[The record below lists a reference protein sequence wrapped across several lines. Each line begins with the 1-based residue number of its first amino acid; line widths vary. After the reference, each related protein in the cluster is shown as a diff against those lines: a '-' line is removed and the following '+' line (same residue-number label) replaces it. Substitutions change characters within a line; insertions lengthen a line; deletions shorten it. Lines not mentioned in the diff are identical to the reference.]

1 MSPKIITILVV
12 TLFLN
17 FYFVKS
23 NFHKTCNNISD
34 CSKHQLCINGQCQ
47 CEPNSILWHGQ
58 RCLPR
63 RWSIFKKL
71 VKLKGMTFWNI
82 FFEFW
87 RFLIAEKLEL
97 INQKSPKF
105 TEVFHKIKK
114 KQDLTSFLKIPH
126 LYQNSWWYMSWTNW
140 MFKLWRSPFTM
151 SEIKR
156 RCRKFFNMFMFRK
169 IQLW

>member
-1 MSPKIITILVV
+1 MIIRCSFPKLHIFVRNFRALWRLYSLVRNSAMNYNVSLQTVLNSSFLTFSIPCVYFSVLPIYLPICFVLYISLAVLGDTYPCQIVYYIYKINMSPKIITILIV

-63 RWSIFKKL
+63 R
-71 VKLKGMTFWNI
+71 
-82 FFEFW
+82 
-87 RFLIAEKLEL
+87 
-97 INQKSPKF
+97 
-105 TEVFHKIKK
+105 
-114 KQDLTSFLKIPH
+114 
-126 LYQNSWWYMSWTNW
+126 
-140 MFKLWRSPFTM
+140 
-151 SEIKR
+151 
-156 RCRKFFNMFMFRK
+156 
-169 IQLW
+169 